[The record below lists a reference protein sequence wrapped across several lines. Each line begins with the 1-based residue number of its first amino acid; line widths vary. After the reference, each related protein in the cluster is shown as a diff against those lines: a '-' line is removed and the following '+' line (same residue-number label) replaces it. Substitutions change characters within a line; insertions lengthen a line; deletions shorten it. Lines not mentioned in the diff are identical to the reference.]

1 MNRLFLSIGV
11 SIIIVS
17 ASQASAQRG
26 GDFLMAEPQPGNAAL
41 VTEEAIPPLPQVSN
55 IQEKNPWLAFGL
67 SALITGGGQYY
78 NGHYGKGTVQ
88 FVAAAAGLGIFLA
101 AEEDD
106 FKVFGENFDPDDDND
121 RGAIGALVFLGSAIW
136 SMVDA
141 PISAN
146 NINRQLRQASLQI
159 NPVVKDDLTGVS
171 LTFRF

>member
-1 MNRLFLSIGV
+1 MSRLFLSIGV
-11 SIIIVS
+11 SIFILT
-17 ASQASAQRG
+17 ASQASAQRA
-26 GDFLMAEPQPGNAAL
+26 GDFLLAEPQPGIAAL
-41 VTEEAIPPLPQVSN
+41 ASDEAMSPFPQASN
-55 IQEKNPWLAFGL
+55 FQEKNPWIAFGL

-88 FVAAAAGLGIFLA
+88 FVVAAAGLGVFLA

-106 FKVFGENFDPDDDND
+106 YKLFGERYDPDDDND

-146 NINRQLRQASLQI
+146 NINRQLRQTSFQI
-159 NPVVKDDLTGVS
+159 HPVVKDDLTGAS

>member
-11 SIIIVS
+11 LIIVMS
-17 ASQASAQRG
+17 SSQASAQRG
-26 GDFLMAEPQPGNAAL
+26 GDFLLAEPHTGNVAL
-41 VTEEAIPPLPQVSN
+41 ASDEAIPPLPQASN
-55 IQEKNPWLAFGL
+55 IQEKNPWIAFGL

-88 FVAAAAGLGIFLA
+88 FVAAAAGLGVFLA

-106 FKVFGENFDPDDDND
+106 YKLFGERFDPDDDNN

-146 NINRQLRQASLQI
+146 NINHQLQQASLQI
-159 NPVVKDDLTGVS
+159 HPVVMDDLTGVS
-171 LTFRF
+171 LTLRF